1 MSLNDSLSDISS
13 ALYDYLLEGKIQL
26 GLEDV
31 WYDISGLVPRTPS
44 ILVEPQSKTRELTQ
58 TGFQTTNTFDISLI
72 IIHARMASESVTNA
86 ESLKLAEDVESYLH
100 ENRSLGDKLIHSYV
114 VSLEQGSITQQ
125 SVLLRATRLMWR
137 GMSKTRM

>member
-13 ALYDYLLEGKIQL
+13 ALYDYLLDGKIQL

-58 TGFQTTNTFDISLI
+58 TGFQTTNTFDISVI

-100 ENRSLGDKLIHSYV
+100 ENRSLDDKLIHSYV

-137 GMSKTRM
+137 GISKTRM

>member
-13 ALYDYLLEGKIQL
+13 ALYDYLLDGKIQL

-58 TGFQTTNTFDISLI
+58 TGFQTTNTFDISVI

-100 ENRSLGDKLIHSYV
+100 ENRRLDDKLIHSYV

-137 GMSKTRM
+137 GISKTRM